1 MNEAIEAA
9 EGSELLRE
17 ALGEHVYASLL
28 ANKRIEWDAYRRHIT
43 DYELRRYLPT
53 L

>member
-1 MNEAIEAA
+1 M
-9 EGSELLRE
+9 

-43 DYELRRYLPT
+43 DYELKRYLPT